1 MLNIFNEC
9 TRNKCASMENVLRGI
24 GRAAPGAG
32 SDPAQLLGRFGRK
45 GVVGGENRHPP
56 HRSGCFGSSM
66 ERVGSCAWPSLSG
79 GVFCCEENCV
89 RSAVCLDVHRDASAR
104 KLVAEMLCHSVFLLL
119 SIQTAVGLTHD
130 RASSHCSEQ
139 YARTS
144 LVVCEMC
151 YVDSDCTRAKTPFL
165 IVWTIVSPL
174 FLVVA
179 PLVTVGLGLCAAIH
193 HVSYGCMSHN
203 ETVFGQ
209 ALIETGYSALT
220 SCARTLLGHRCV

>member
-1 MLNIFNEC
+1 
-9 TRNKCASMENVLRGI
+9 
-24 GRAAPGAG
+24 
-32 SDPAQLLGRFGRK
+32 
-45 GVVGGENRHPP
+45 
-56 HRSGCFGSSM
+56 M

-119 SIQTAVGLTHD
+119 SIQTAVGLTHE

-165 IVWTIVSPL
+165 IVWTTVSPL

-179 PLVTVGLGLCAAIH
+179 PLVTVGPGSLCCHSSRLLWLHVTQRNRVWSGSHRDRLQCSDQFVRGHSLGIVVC
-193 HVSYGCMSHN
+193 
-203 ETVFGQ
+203 EK
-209 ALIETGYSALT
+209 LIS
-220 SCARTLLGHRCV
+220 V